1 MDGHPPNSLLT
12 ADQLHSF
19 ITSFVFS
26 TAESPSLT
34 KPDEVVLE
42 KFISNLQQDTLF
54 VVQTNSNEQGLL
66 KISNDISEFDSLYQ
80 ELSIFVIIIKSKGQ
94 LTQEVLL
101 TRQLNII
108 NIPIS
113 KDDDNDEINDL
124 FEKLRLAINMGLA
137 PYFDLISATHEDS
150 GLMVTKKKFNELSLA
165 LQHLQ
170 QRIHIPD
177 LLIATHPRIKHLI
190 ENNKTDNCDD
200 LIEDTALL
208 NELTSI
214 ANNWIR
220 QIQSITRLTHEP
232 SDGGSITEDIHFWKS
247 MDSALISL
255 NQQIASPEVR
265 LTREVLSKAKRFH
278 ITLGFEND
286 TGLNEKLSETRLYNS
301 FLKELPI
308 NDLITITDDGDL
320 GKFDAALGSIFSHL
334 KLKLNLLPL
343 ERAVKSVEVILND
356 IVLKFQ
362 ELLGTHDVMSLS
374 QDQFEQLYDL
384 CQKELAMIEANIKYV
399 INLLRELLRKRQE
412 KFKIITID
420 QSKFEQIRER
430 LDHLK
435 QFRINHQHLL
445 SSIESVLPLDEKLDS
460 ISRLNEAYNKHI
472 ITINSVDVT
481 HQGKLIWSMNEQ
493 AYLHVFHEL
502 NTLVIKRIN
511 NFFNSASAFIDV
523 ISIYKR
529 FFQSKSA
536 NTLLLLISDEHKLK
550 ILSLADREILELVD
564 MNSSYAKKSAF
575 DTIKWKIQASNKLI
589 FYREFLRSL
598 LGDNWKN
605 YSMGTKIDT
614 TTNKLISS
622 LEPSTAI
629 QIWIDNEV
637 KQNLPT
643 YNMDAVVKINE
654 SSSGQFDLVVNF
666 NFKFFDIYRQL
677 NQLHHLGYSIPSS
690 VLLEFLKIN
699 QLYPIATGIYD
710 HIQLLSKIFSRDLN
724 SAHGESFGFL
734 VEAQI
739 KKVDATLRDV
749 RDVEWLHLLQAAELQ
764 KLDDPLLKSSN
775 NLVEFQSLEKLTA
788 FQEAITQL
796 HVQLL
801 KLENFEK
808 AMQHSRF
815 LLRTATFDFASIEN
829 ELKLLQQHFNNISLE
844 DVENIDELA
853 NLINNEVAIIL
864 SNRLQTQLLIFNA
877 KVLDCIEKDEIEV
890 AELNS
895 YKLEFALFRHN
906 LVFQEE
912 SFIIEPALS
921 QGKQAA
927 LQEVNQLVS
936 VVENQQII
944 KPITLAAKK
953 FSSILDVEE
962 TGIELNK
969 AVEEVEELY
978 LDAEEYITQWNLLQ
992 NLWELNLDDADD
1004 FAKIFEPEQD
1014 VTSWFTTVDEIL
1026 SYRKVYDQPEPV
1038 KKFGRLFQIDFVKV
1052 QNRVALKFDGFQ
1064 KELLNKFAEKAQ
1076 SEFAAFNRSL
1086 ANAKS
1091 TLEVPVHFH
1100 GTVESLISNI
1110 DNYLKFNTSI
1120 ESWEA
1125 SLVTYSR
1132 MQSFLMRYRFKFPV
1146 DWLYVE
1152 QLENNI
1158 SMVRILL
1165 QKKKQIIDE
1174 NLEILDSKVKSET
1187 AKINDSI
1194 ASLSKDWQ
1202 TKKPIG
1208 GNLNPALAMVDLD
1221 NFQKRFGKLHAYVE
1235 SVHNISEHF
1244 SISIPPFE
1252 DTAVALDEIKDLRT
1266 VWSSVNVLWEELE
1279 RLKQVKWDELQPR
1292 KLHHQLDDLLNLTR
1306 NLPISV
1312 RQYAAVDEIQSSV
1325 KSYLKNHLKLAEL
1338 KNDAMKPRHWKI
1350 LLSQL
1355 GIPGIPYE
1363 KLTVG
1368 DVWNLNFTLNIQT
1381 ISAILEQAG
1390 NERTI
1395 EENLNN
1401 INASWSSITFL
1412 LFNYENKCR
1421 LVKNWELLFDQCSQ
1435 DMNALTSMKNTPYF
1449 ASFEREISELEKKLN
1464 QLFVIL
1470 DTWIEVQRQW
1480 LYLEG
1485 VFGNEN
1491 NDIKNLLPIESSR
1504 FTNISYEFLTLLK
1517 RIYKFNL
1524 VIDIVL
1530 IGDLQSK
1537 MSKFSESLTKVR
1549 KSLTEYLEKQREL
1562 FPRFYFIGNEDLLEI
1577 MGGTNDI
1584 SRINN
1589 HLKKMFGGI
1598 QSLQYANESSSITGA
1613 VSEEGEILTLR
1624 NPVSLIKNT
1633 RLNEWLRELELEV
1646 KLSMSHMVKVS
1657 LQSWQERTFK
1667 KDEDLLGLIDSMPA
1681 QVATLLQQISFTKVV
1696 DESMNLLATFYDDL
1710 CRLIQSLTRIIGSE
1724 ILELT
1729 RRKVQYLIIEI
1740 IHQRDIVQKIEQASS
1755 ESEKKFVWSLQ
1766 QKFYYNTSETD
1777 SLKSLVI
1784 RQANSEF
1791 IYGFEYLGIPE
1802 KLAYTPLTDDCY
1814 LAMGQAI
1821 ALKQGGSPFGPAGTG
1836 KTESVKALGHNLG
1849 KMVIV
1854 FCCDESFDF
1863 QSMGRIFLGLC
1874 KVGIWGCFD
1883 EFNRLDDKSLSAI
1896 SSQIENIEYGLKN
1909 PSTEISVSERNIKI
1923 NPETGIFITMNPG
1936 YAGRVELP
1944 ENLKKLFRSFSME
1957 SPDSEII
1964 VEILLTS
1971 QTFEH
1976 SKELANVIV
1985 PFFREL
1991 AQETSLQLHYD
2002 FGLRALKNALVRC
2015 GQAKRKMGNAN
2026 EQDMKALEY
2035 KLVLQSIIETTLPK
2049 LVREDESTFD
2059 ALKNKYFSNVISG
2072 TIDKSTL
2079 TLELEKYY
2087 KEHGI
2092 FYDEK
2097 FIRKA
2102 LQLVDIQETHH
2113 GIMLVGESGS
2123 GKSTILDLVMHSLSV
2138 VENVEHTSVRI
2149 DAKVLSKDEIYGK
2162 LDLITRDW
2170 ADGLFTSVL
2179 RRVKE
2184 NLRGELTKRI
2194 WIVFDG
2200 DIDPQWAENL
2210 NSVLD
2215 DNKILTLPNGERLA
2229 LPENVRIVF
2238 EVDNLKYATPATITR
2253 CGIVWFDVSL
2263 IPVDAH
2269 IHRLIYQ
2276 LKNFQIASDDSITES
2291 VKVSSLKHAFVDH
2304 LDAILSAELL
2314 SNVCEI
2320 AQQFEHIMDFSL
2332 QRAIR
2337 SFEISLKTYL
2347 RRLITYATSEEESD
2361 IDVKKYTIMSLLLAV
2376 VLTFAGDSPHD
2387 SRLEFEKALIGG
2399 GVIQGVHLPSGSIF
2413 DHYISL
2419 PDCDWLD
2426 WNNKV
2431 AAIELEPHQVSNP
2444 STIVPTLDTVKHENL
2459 VYSILNEHSPLLLC
2473 GPPGSGKTMTLFEA
2487 LRKSPQLELLSL
2499 NFSKETSPLS
2509 LLKSLDQYCEYRKT
2523 NRGMQLTP
2531 RINGKWVVVFCDEIN
2546 LPQVDKYGN
2555 QNVISLIRQMVEH
2568 NGFWRVKDNQWV
2580 TLENIQ
2586 FVGACNSPKDPGR
2599 NRLSERFLRHVP
2611 VIMVDYPG
2619 HTSMLQ
2625 IYQTFN
2631 RAILKCAPDLR
2642 GFAKAI
2648 TEASIQVYEKTR
2660 QKFDG
2665 TIQKH
2670 YVYSP
2675 RELTRWSRG
2684 LLEALKSTEYKDL
2697 HSFVR
2702 LWYHEGLRLFYDRLV
2717 SEDEKQWTLV
2727 LFREVSQQYFP
2738 NVDLDSCFKEPIFF
2752 SNWMSLNYKSVDE
2765 KELRSFVAQRLRVFS
2780 EEEMEVDLVLH
2791 DEMLDHALRIDRVLR
2806 QPQGHMILVGLSA
2819 SGKSTLAKFVAWIN
2833 GLKVVFLNVRTNYT
2847 IENFDATLRDV
2858 LTRCVQGEKICFI
2871 IDESSIL
2878 EASFIERMNTLL
2890 ANAEIPGLFEGDD
2903 YTVLMNKCLEISH
2916 SQGLLLDTETELYNW
2931 FAQQISQN
2939 LHVVFS
2945 ISDSTESN
2953 SQSVISSPALFNRC
2967 VLSWMGDWSDKCLY
2981 EIASARIGVLP
2992 VDISNFAVPTSY
3004 SPFLRRSVSSLR
3016 DVIVDVL
3023 GYIHRFVPDYK
3034 STMRYERTPNDFL
3047 NLVHVFAKLFTM
3059 KQQELE
3065 DNQRHI
3071 TVGLD
3076 KLRETVIQ
3084 VDKLKNELA
3093 QKEETLKLKDKE
3105 AKQMLNKLLT
3115 DQNEAER
3122 KQEFSIDAQAELEKQ
3137 EAEIQRRKEIV
3148 MRDLEYAEPA
3158 VLEAQRGVQ
3167 NIKKQHLSEI
3177 RSMANPPAAVKM
3189 TMESVCI
3196 LLGYNV
3202 SSWRDVQLV
3211 IRKDDF
3217 IPNIVSFN
3225 GEDQLSVDLREY
3237 MEKVYLSREDY
3248 TFELVHRASKACG
3261 PLLQWVQA
3269 QLNYSRILQS
3279 VGPLRE
3285 EVQILEQQTLKTK
3298 AQLIAVDEM
3307 IFELEE
3313 SIEKYKEN
3321 YSELIRETENIK
3333 REMASVHKKVDRSMA
3348 LIKNLTK
3355 ERGRWKESVTTFGSK
3370 RDKLVG
3376 ESVLVAAFIAY
3387 GGLYD
3392 QKGRELLLR
3401 SWKSKLKDAAVPF
3414 DESLTL
3420 GNYLASSREILHW
3433 VNAGLVNDSLN
3444 IENFALLKWSENP
3457 VIIDPSATIVDTLA
3471 KSASTKSVTVT
3482 SFLHDGL
3489 LNQLEN
3495 ALRFGGLMV
3504 IQDCEHYDPIV
3515 DNILRK
3521 EIHRNGGRMMIK
3533 LGDQIIDYS
3542 SDFKL
3547 ILCSKESNL
3556 VLPPSVSS
3564 RTTVVNFTVTSGSLE
3579 NRAMDFALQEVRPDV
3594 EQQRAELVVLN
3605 GEWKLRLQALEEELL
3620 DSLGTSAG
3628 ELLDNDSVMQTLE
3641 TLKTETD
3648 GLNEKLAH
3656 SVEVMNHV
3664 EETRGKYQ
3672 DVSKCLSTIY
3682 SILES
3687 LGGINHFYNFSL
3699 SRVIKNFSVLLKR
3712 NISSS
3717 PSELIVNLYKDSFAR
3732 VATSLQYQDKIVFAL
3747 VLTTAFYVENIGDMF
3762 KSVFTKLLSLIRLED
3777 GFETSVNGVFDTC
3790 LARREDGWDVAKII
3804 EMNQDNLT
3812 LQVLSDLLLAA
3823 GDKERKQE
3831 FVDSFGKI
3839 SSVLF
3844 DDDVPYT
3851 SPYDLAY
3858 WVEESNVDAVI
3869 LTCPDVF
3876 DASYKVEQIAN
3887 QLGKKLT
3894 IVSMGSK
3901 EGIEIANK
3909 ELERASVSP
3918 KWILIQNIQ
3927 MSPSWLSQ
3935 LENKLSNLHSASRV
3949 FLTCKNNSKVPIG
3962 LISRCKVLNFENEV
3976 GIRQIVWET
3985 YQGVSMLGKDKL
3997 EKHVILLLIWYHSV
4011 LVEGLRY
4018 VPVSYKKKYDFNDS
4032 DFACGVTV
4040 VEKIFANYDG
4050 KPESIGWEE
4059 IRYLIAVITYGGKVD
4074 NHEDLEFMKK
4084 LAEDIFTAKS
4094 FDQDFNLIANEFTK
4108 ETNDVLQLPDSH
4120 DDVESWINSL
4130 PYETPLS
4137 WIYLPNNANSL
4148 VKKQMG
4154 LEIVEKVIEIAED
4167 L

>member
-1 MDGHPPNSLLT
+1 MNEITTNHELMVE
-12 ADQLHSF
+12 QLYGF
-19 ITSFVFS
+19 ITSLVFPEAKS
-26 TAESPSLT
+26 PPICKEDETA
-34 KPDEVVLE
+34 LE
-42 KFISNLQQDTLF
+42 RFISNLQQDTLF
-54 VVQTNSNEQGLL
+54 IVQSSNNEGH
-66 KISNDISEFDSLYQ
+66 KISNEISDFDCLYK
-80 ELSIFVIIIKSKGQ
+80 ELSTFIIIIKSKGI
-94 LTQEVLL
+94 LNDEIPL

-108 NIPIS
+108 TIPIS
-113 KDDDNDEINDL
+113 NTDDNEETNDL

-137 PYFDLISATHEDS
+137 PYFDLISATNEES
-150 GLMVTKKKFNELSLA
+150 ALMMTKKKFNELSLA

-177 LLIATHPRIKHLI
+177 LLATTHPRIKQLI
-190 ENNKTDNCDD
+190 EKNEIDNIDD

-214 ANNWIR
+214 ANNWIK

-232 SDGGSITEDIHFWKS
+232 SDGASITEDIQFWKS
-247 MDSALISL
+247 MDSVLASL
-255 NQQIASPEVR
+255 NQQIASSEIK
-265 LTREVLSKAKRFH
+265 LTREILSKGKRFH

-286 TGLNEKLSETRLYNS
+286 TGLNEKISETRLYNS

-308 NDLITITDDGDL
+308 NDLIIITDDDDL
-320 GKFDAALGSIFSHL
+320 EKFDIVIASIFSHL

-356 IVLKFQ
+356 ITSKFQ

-374 QDQFEQLYDL
+374 QQKFEQLYDL
-384 CQKELAMIEANIKYV
+384 CQKELGIIEANIKYV

-435 QFRINHQHLL
+435 LFRINHQNLL
-445 SSIESVLPLDEKLDS
+445 SSIDNILPIDEKLDS
-460 ISRLNEAYNKHI
+460 LTRLRDAYNKHI
-472 ITINSVDVT
+472 IPINAVDIT
-481 HQGKLIWSMNEQ
+481 HQGKLVWSMNEQ
-493 AYLHVFHEL
+493 AYLQVFHEL

-511 NFFNSASAFIDV
+511 TFFADATKFIDV
-523 ISIYKR
+523 ISIYKK
-529 FFQSKSA
+529 FFQSKGAS
-536 NTLLLLISDEHKLK
+536 TLLLLISDEHKLK
-550 ILSLADREILELVD
+550 ILSLADKEIMQLVE
-564 MNSSYAKKSAF
+564 MNSSSGNKSTYE
-575 DTIKWKIQASNKLI
+575 DIKWKIHATNKLM
-589 FYREFLRSL
+589 FYREFLRSF

-605 YSMGTKIDT
+605 YSMGAKVDT
-614 TTNKLISS
+614 TTSRLITS
-622 LEPSTAI
+622 LDTDAAVQS
-629 QIWIDNEV
+629 WIDTEV
-637 KQNLPT
+637 NHKMPT
-643 YNMDAVVKINE
+643 YNMGTIIKINE
-654 SSSGQFDLVVNF
+654 SSSGLFDLLVNF
-666 NFKFFDIYRQL
+666 SFNTFDIYSQL
-677 NQLHHLGYSIPSS
+677 NQFHHLGYQIPSS
-690 VLLEFLKIN
+690 VLLEYQKVN
-699 QLYPIATGIYD
+699 QLYPLATGVYD
-710 HIQLLSKIFSRDLN
+710 HIQLLNKIFNHDLR
-724 SAHGESFGFL
+724 SKHGESYGFL
-734 VEAQI
+734 ISAQI
-739 KKVDATLRDV
+739 KKVDFALREI
-749 RDVEWLHLLQAAELQ
+749 REVEWMHLLQATELL

-775 NLVEFQSLEKLTA
+775 NLVEYQSLEKLSS
-788 FQEAITQL
+788 FEEAITQL
-796 HVQLL
+796 NVQLI

-808 AMQHSRF
+808 VMENSRF
-815 LLRTATFDFASIEN
+815 LLRTTPFEFSYIEN
-829 ELKLLQQHFNNISLE
+829 ELKMLQQHFNNISLE
-844 DVENIDELA
+844 NVENIGELA
-853 NLINNEVAIIL
+853 SLINNEVMFIL

-877 KVLDCIEKDEIEV
+877 KVLECIDDDEVDIVELEK
-890 AELNS
+890 
-895 YKLEFALFRHN
+895 YKLEFPVIQHN

-912 SFIIEPALS
+912 SFIIEPSLAG
-921 QGKQAA
+921 GKQQA
-927 LQEVNQLVS
+927 LEQINQIVKI
-936 VVENQQII
+936 VENQHII
-944 KPITLAAKK
+944 RELTSASSK
-953 FSSILDVEE
+953 FTSILDID
-962 TGIELNK
+962 TTQTELNK
-969 AVEEVEELY
+969 AMREIEVLY
-978 LDAEEYITQWNLLQ
+978 DEAEEYISQWNSLQ
-992 NLWELNLDDADD
+992 YLWELNLDSEED
-1004 FAKIFEPEQD
+1004 FDKIFKSDED
-1014 VTSWFTTVDEIL
+1014 VASWFTVTQEIL
-1026 SYRKVYDQPEPV
+1026 SYRKIYDRPELV
-1038 KKFGRLFQIDFVKV
+1038 KNFGKLFSINFAKV
-1052 QNRVALKFDGFQ
+1052 QNRVALKFDEFQ
-1064 KELLNKFAEKAQ
+1064 KLLLHKFAIKAQ
-1076 SEFAAFNRSL
+1076 TEFVAFNRQL
-1086 ANAKS
+1086 LNAKKILEVPLQFHGTIENLVSNIDHYLNFNASFVSWKS
-1091 TLEVPVHFH
+1091 TLE
-1100 GTVESLISNI
+1100 TLSKIQI
-1110 DNYLKFNTSI
+1110 
-1120 ESWEA
+1120 
-1125 SLVTYSR
+1125 
-1132 MQSFLMRYRFKFPV
+1132 FLMRYRYKFPV
-1146 DWLYVE
+1146 EWLYVE

-1158 SMVRILL
+1158 SMVQTLL
-1165 QKKKQIIDE
+1165 DKKKLLIEE
-1174 NLEILDSKVKSET
+1174 NLEVLASKIKSEA
-1187 AKINDSI
+1187 AKANDSVN
-1194 ASLSKDWQ
+1194 SLGKEWQ
-1202 TKKPIG
+1202 VKKPIG
-1208 GNLNPALAMVDLD
+1208 GSLNPGIAMVDLG
-1221 NFQKRFGKLHAYVE
+1221 NFEKRFGKLHGYIE
-1235 SVHNISEHF
+1235 SIGNISKHF
-1244 SISIPPFE
+1244 NISIPSFE
-1252 DTAVALDEIKDLRT
+1252 DTLVSLEEIKDLKS

-1279 RLKQVKWDELQPR
+1279 RLKQTKWNELQPR
-1292 KLHHQLDDLLNLTR
+1292 QLHHQLDDLLNMAR
-1306 NLPISV
+1306 NLPINV
-1312 RQYAAVDEIQSSV
+1312 RQYTAVDEIQNSV
-1325 KSYLKNHLKLAEL
+1325 KMYLKNHQKLSDLRNES
-1338 KNDAMKPRHWKI
+1338 MKPRHWKI

-1355 GIPGIPYE
+1355 GMPSIEYE

-1368 DVWNLNFTLNIQT
+1368 DVWALNFTLNIQT
-1381 ISAILEQAG
+1381 INAIIEQAG
-1390 NERTI
+1390 NEQTI
-1395 EENLNN
+1395 EENLKN
-1401 INASWSSITFL
+1401 INSNWSTITFE

-1421 LVKNWELLFDQCSQ
+1421 LVKNWELLFDQCNI
-1435 DMNALTSMKNTPYF
+1435 DMNALASMKNSPYF
-1449 ASFEREISELEKKLN
+1449 GSFEREISELEKKLT

-1504 FTNISYEFLTLLK
+1504 FNNISYEFLTLLK

-1530 IGDLQSK
+1530 IGDLRSK
-1537 MSKFSESLTKVR
+1537 MTKFSDSLTKVR

-1589 HLKKMFGGI
+1589 HLKKMFSGI
-1598 QSLQYANESSSITGA
+1598 QSLQYTKESSSITG
-1613 VSEEGEILTLR
+1613 VISEQGEILSLR
-1624 NPVSLIKNT
+1624 TPVSLIKFN
-1633 RLNEWLRELELEV
+1633 RLNEWLREMELEV
-1646 KLSMSHMVKVS
+1646 KLTMSQLVKEHLAYWEEKLYNKDVNL
-1657 LQSWQERTFK
+1657 LQ
-1667 KDEDLLGLIDSMPA
+1667 LIDSVPA
-1681 QVATLLQQISFTKVV
+1681 QVGTLLQQITFTRAVEKA
-1696 DESMNLLATFYDDL
+1696 DGSQLKALYEDL
-1710 CRLIQSLTRIIGSE
+1710 CRAIQSLTRIIGSD

-1729 RRKVQYLIIEI
+1729 RKKIQYLIIEI
-1740 IHQRDIVQKIEQASS
+1740 IHQRDIAHRLVLADD
-1755 ESEKKFVWSLQ
+1755 ESERKFIWSLQ
-1766 QKFYYNTSETD
+1766 QKFYYNNLESD
-1777 SLKSLVI
+1777 LLKSLVI

-1802 KLAYTPLTDDCY
+1802 KLAYTPLTDDCF
-1814 LAMGQAI
+1814 LSLGQAI
-1821 ALKQGGSPFGPAGTG
+1821 AQKQGGSPFGPAGTG
-1836 KTESVKALGHNLG
+1836 KTETVKALGHNLG

-1896 SSQIENIEYGLKN
+1896 SSQIENIEFGLKN
-1909 PSTEISVSERNIKI
+1909 PASFISVSERNIKI
-1923 NPETGIFITMNPG
+1923 NSETGIFITMNPG

-1957 SPDSEII
+1957 TPDSEII

-1971 QTFEH
+1971 QTFEY
-1976 SKELANVIV
+1976 SKELAGVIV

-1991 AQETSLQLHYD
+1991 SSETSKQLHYD
-2002 FGLRALKNALVRC
+2002 FGLRALKNTLVRC
-2015 GQAKRKMGNAN
+2015 GQAKRNA
-2026 EQDMKALEY
+2026 QVRDDQGMKELEY
-2035 KLVLQSIIETTLPK
+2035 RLVLQSIIETTLPK
-2049 LVREDESTFD
+2049 LIKEDESTFD
-2059 ALKNKYFSNVISG
+2059 ALKMKYFSNV
-2072 TIDKSTL
+2072 TNDKIDKSRITS
-2079 TLELEKYY
+2079 ELEIYFKSR
-2087 KEHGI
+2087 GI
-2092 FYDEK
+2092 FYNEK
-2097 FIRKA
+2097 YIRKA
-2102 LQLVDIQETHH
+2102 LQLVDIQDTHH
-2113 GIMLVGESGS
+2113 GVMLVGESGS
-2123 GKSTILDLVMHSLSV
+2123 GKSSILELVMHSLSAI
-2138 VENVEHTSVRI
+2138 EKSEHICVRI

-2170 ADGLFTSVL
+2170 TDGLFTSIL

-2184 NLRGELTKRI
+2184 NLRGELSKRI

-2215 DNKILTLPNGERLA
+2215 DNKILTLSNGERLT
-2229 LPENVRIVF
+2229 LPDNVRIVF
-2238 EVDNLKYATPATITR
+2238 EVDNLKYTTPATISR

-2263 IPVDAH
+2263 VPMDAH

-2276 LKNFQIASDDSITES
+2276 LENFEMTNDDSIIDNAKVTCLKDLF
-2291 VKVSSLKHAFVDH
+2291 VKQ
-2304 LDAILSAELL
+2304 LDTILSSELL
-2314 SNVCEI
+2314 SSVCKV
-2320 AQQFEHIMDFSL
+2320 AQRFEHIMDFFMP
-2332 QRAIR
+2332 RAIR
-2337 SFEISLKTYL
+2337 SFEITLKTYL
-2347 RRLITYATSEEESD
+2347 RRLLDFASDKEVFD
-2361 IDVKKYTIMSLLLAV
+2361 IDVKNYAIKSVLLSIM
-2376 VLTFAGDSPHD
+2376 LTFAGDSPHD
-2387 SRLEFEKALIGG
+2387 SRINFEKAIINANI
-2399 GVIQGVHLPSGSIF
+2399 VPDVDVPSGSIF
-2413 DHYISL
+2413 DHFISL
-2419 PDCDWLD
+2419 PDCEWRE

-2431 AAIELEPHQVSNP
+2431 SGVELEPHQVSNP
-2444 STIVPTLDTVKHENL
+2444 NTIVPTLDTVKHENL

-2523 NRGMQLTP
+2523 NRGVQLTP

-2555 QNVISLIRQMVEH
+2555 QNVISLIRQMIEH

-2599 NRLSERFLRHVP
+2599 NRLSDRFLRHVP

-2631 RAILKCAPDLR
+2631 LAILKCAPDLR
-2642 GFAKAI
+2642 GYAKAI
-2648 TEASIQVYEKTR
+2648 TDASIQVYEKTKER
-2660 QKFDG
+2660 FNSL
-2665 TIQKH
+2665 IQKH

-2684 LLEALKSTEYKDL
+2684 LLEALKSSEYKDL

-2717 SEDEKQWTLV
+2717 SEDEKRWTLE
-2727 LFREVSQQYFP
+2727 LFAEVAQEFFP
-2738 NVDLDSCFKEPIFF
+2738 NVDLISCFKEPVFF
-2752 SNWMSLNYKSVDE
+2752 SNWMSLNYKSVGE
-2765 KELRSFVAQRLRVFS
+2765 KELRSFVSQRLRVFS

-2806 QPQGHMILVGLSA
+2806 QPQGHMILVGPSG
-2819 SGKSTLAKFVAWIN
+2819 SGKSTLSKFVAWIN

-2847 IENFDATLRDV
+2847 IENFDSTLRQI
-2858 LTRCVQGEKICFI
+2858 LTRCVNGERICFI

-2903 YTVLMNKCLEISH
+2903 YTALMNNCLEISH
-2916 SQGLLLDTETELYNW
+2916 SQGLLLDTEAELYNW

-2967 VLSWMGDWSDKCLY
+2967 VLSWMGDWSNKCLY
-2981 EIASARIGVLP
+2981 EVASARIGVLP
-2992 VDISNFAVPTSY
+2992 VDISNYAVPNSFTPY
-3004 SPFLRRSVSSLR
+3004 LPKRATNLR
-3016 DVIVDVL
+3016 DIIADVL
-3023 GYIHRFVPDYK
+3023 SYIHRFVPDYR
-3034 STMRYERTPNDFL
+3034 STLCYERTPNDYL
-3047 NLVHVFAKLFTM
+3047 NLVHIFSKLFTK

-3093 QKEETLKLKDKE
+3093 QKEETLKVKDKE

-3148 MRDLEYAEPA
+3148 MKDLEYAEPA

-3225 GEDQLSVDLREY
+3225 GEDQLSAELREY
-3237 MEKVYLSREDY
+3237 MEKVYLAREDY

-3269 QLNYSRILQS
+3269 QLAYARILQS

-3285 EVQILEQQTLKTK
+3285 EVQHLEQQTLKTK
-3298 AQLIAVDEM
+3298 AQLIAVDQM

-3313 SIEKYKEN
+3313 SIEKYKES

-3355 ERGRWKESVTTFGSK
+3355 ERERWKESVSTFSAK

-3376 ESVLVAAFIAY
+3376 ESVLVAGFIVYA
-3387 GGLYD
+3387 GLYD

-3401 SWKSKLKDAAVPF
+3401 NWKNKLLDAGIPY
-3414 DESLTL
+3414 DEALTI
-3420 GNYLASSREILHW
+3420 GNYLASSKEILHW
-3433 VNAGLVNDSLN
+3433 VNSGLINDNLN
-3444 IENFALLKWSENP
+3444 IENFALLKWSDNP
-3457 VIIDPSATIVDTLA
+3457 VIIDPSATIVDIVA
-3471 KSASTKSVTVT
+3471 KSTASKSVTVT
-3482 SFLHDGL
+3482 SFLNDGL

-3495 ALRFGGLMV
+3495 ALRFGGLMI
-3504 IQDCEHYDPIV
+3504 IQDCEYYDPIV

-3521 EIHRNGGRMMIK
+3521 EVHRNGGRTMIK
-3533 LGDQIIDYS
+3533 LGDQIVDYS

-3547 ILCSKESNL
+3547 VLCSKESQL

-3579 NRAMDFALQEVRPDV
+3579 NRALDIALQEVRPDV
-3594 EQQRAELVVLN
+3594 EQQRAELVILN

-3620 DSLGTSAG
+3620 NSLGTTAG
-3628 ELLDNDSVMQTLE
+3628 ELLDNDSVMETLE
-3641 TLKTETD
+3641 TLKIETD

-3664 EETRGKYQ
+3664 EETRAKYQ
-3672 DVSKCLSTIY
+3672 DVARGLSTIY
-3682 SILES
+3682 SIFES

-3699 SRVIKNFSVLLKR
+3699 SRVIKNFSELLRR
-3712 NISSS
+3712 NLDSN
-3717 PSELIVNLYKDSFAR
+3717 PTDLIVNLYKDSFAR
-3732 VATSLQYQDKIVFAL
+3732 VASSLQYQDKIVLAL
-3747 VLTTAFYVENIGDMF
+3747 VLTTAYYVESIGDIF
-3762 KSVFTKLLSLIRLED
+3762 KSAFIRMLETIIAD
-3777 GFETSVNGVFDTC
+3777 VDFEKSVGQILDMC
-3790 LARREDGWDVAKII
+3790 LARKEDGWNMENII
-3804 EMNQDNLT
+3804 ELNQDNLT
-3812 LQVLSDLLLAA
+3812 LQILSKLLLLLAT
-3823 GDKERKQE
+3823 GDVAQKSEI
-3831 FVDSFGKI
+3831 VDSFSQI
-3839 SSVLF
+3839 TSVLF
-3844 DDDVPYT
+3844 EKDSTPYT
-3851 SPYDLAY
+3851 SSYDLPY
-3858 WVEESNVDAVI
+3858 WINEYGVNVVI

-3876 DASYKVEQIAN
+3876 DASYKVEQISS
-3887 QLGKKLT
+3887 QKQKPLS

-3901 EGIEIANK
+3901 EGVQVANK
-3909 ELERASVSP
+3909 ELEKAATSE

-3927 MSPSWLSQ
+3927 MSPAWLSQ
-3935 LENKLSNLHSASRV
+3935 LENKLSNLHSGTRV

-3976 GIRQIVWET
+3976 GIKQIVWET
-3985 YQGVSMLGKDKL
+3985 YKLICMLNKDKL
-3997 EKHVILLLIWYHSV
+3997 QKHVLLLLIWYHSV
-4011 LVEGLRY
+4011 LVERLRY

-4032 DFACGVTV
+4032 DFTCGVSLI
-4040 VEKIFANYDG
+4040 EKIFANYDG
-4050 KPESIGWEE
+4050 KPESIPWKE
-4059 IRYLIAVITYGGKVD
+4059 IRYLIGTITYGGKVD
-4074 NHEDLEFMKK
+4074 NHKDLEFMKK
-4084 LAEDIFTAKS
+4084 LAEDIFTEKS
-4094 FDQDFNLIANEFTK
+4094 FNSDFNLVANKFTLENNEK
-4108 ETNDVLQLPDSH
+4108 LLLPDSQ
-4120 DDVESWINSL
+4120 DDIESWINNL

-4137 WIYLPNNANSL
+4137 WIYLPMNANTL

-4154 LEIVEKVIEIAED
+4154 LEIVEKVLDIV
-4167 L
+4167 